1 MPLREQPA
9 RNYNRSE
16 GKITIVRGGLSANKA
31 VKSTSE
37 NKGRADDTEFVPI
50 KCLNPFLDDWRIKA
64 RVVSRSAVR
73 TYKGRSEGK
82 VFNVDIMDSH
92 NTMIQGNFF
101 NDAAEY
107 WDETIK
113 AGEVY
118 SWAGGRVKVA
128 NRKFTSIDNDYCI
141 YFSNTSAISRLEDD
155 GQIQENGFFFRSIK
169 DALDLNVGQV
179 LDILAI
185 V

>member
-16 GKITIVRGGLSANKA
+16 GKITIVRGGLSTSKA

-37 NKGRADDTEFVPI
+37 NKGRSDDTEFVPI

-101 NDAAEY
+101 NDAA
-107 WDETIK
+107 
-113 AGEVY
+113 
-118 SWAGGRVKVA
+118 
-128 NRKFTSIDNDYCI
+128 
-141 YFSNTSAISRLEDD
+141 
-155 GQIQENGFFFRSIK
+155 
-169 DALDLNVGQV
+169 
-179 LDILAI
+179 
-185 V
+185 